1 MHIEELKEGEQQD
14 QDQSQLC
21 EDRLVVW
28 DAKRVLVGAGAR
40 ALFYPT
46 LLYNLV
52 RNKIQSEFRWWDRV
66 DEFILLGA
74 VPFPADVPRLK
85 DLGVSGVVTLNEPYE
100 TLVPTSL
107 YHAHNIHHLVIPTR
121 DYLFA
126 PSFADICQAVDFI
139 HENASVGKT
148 TYVHCKAGRGRSTT
162 IVLCYLVEH
171 RHMTPDA
178 AYEYVRSIRPRVLLA
193 PAQQQAVQDYYLH
206 KVNNNGIC
214 GDSCSMIIKKTLVVP
229 EKQDTAVFDDGSVV
243 VVTES
248 DLDGYDASFD
258 TDVLSNEMLDEG
270 SLAGRL
276 QFASQAAMTRL
287 SCLWLRCRA
296 EQKASRKLLSS
307 LENASVG
314 KTTYVHCK
322 AGRGRSTTIVLCYL
336 VEHRHMTPD
345 AAYEY
350 VRSIRPRVLLAP
362 AQQQAV
368 QDYYLHKVNNNGI
381 CGDSCSMIIKKT
393 LVVPEKQDTAVFDD
407 GFVVVVTESDL
418 DGYDASFDTDV
429 LSNEMLDEGSLAGR
443 LQFASQAA
451 MTRLSC
457 LWLRCRAE
465 QKASRKLSSS
475 LGIDIR
481 VY

>member
-193 PAQQQAVQDYYLH
+193 PAQQQAVQDYYIH
-206 KVNNNGIC
+206 KVYNNGIC

-229 EKQDTAVFDDGSVV
+229 AKQDTAVFDDGSVV

-307 LENASVG
+307 L
-314 KTTYVHCK
+314 
-322 AGRGRSTTIVLCYL
+322 
-336 VEHRHMTPD
+336 
-345 AAYEY
+345 
-350 VRSIRPRVLLAP
+350 
-362 AQQQAV
+362 
-368 QDYYLHKVNNNGI
+368 
-381 CGDSCSMIIKKT
+381 
-393 LVVPEKQDTAVFDD
+393 
-407 GFVVVVTESDL
+407 
-418 DGYDASFDTDV
+418 
-429 LSNEMLDEGSLAGR
+429 
-443 LQFASQAA
+443 
-451 MTRLSC
+451 
-457 LWLRCRAE
+457 
-465 QKASRKLSSS
+465 
-475 LGIDIR
+475 GIDIR